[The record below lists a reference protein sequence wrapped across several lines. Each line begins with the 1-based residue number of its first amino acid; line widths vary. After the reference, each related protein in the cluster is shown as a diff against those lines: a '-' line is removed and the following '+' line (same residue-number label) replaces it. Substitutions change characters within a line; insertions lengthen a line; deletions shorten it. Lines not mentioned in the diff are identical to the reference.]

1 MPTLQITQQ
10 GRGMSS
16 VPAVAPGQAG
26 RHGHPRGHHIVARA
40 KPSPRLLTVF
50 SAWECKIFADPM
62 NVSQGCNGQR
72 IQGCECTEELL
83 VVLGEPSPSSQQPS
97 SSFGRFPAVGA
108 FPCFSSKGTRQTPP
122 LRASSWLLLCSSW
135 SELREGWGASGP
147 CDAREAQLQ
156 ESAAQPSQQH
166 QLPGA
171 L

>member
-1 MPTLQITQQ
+1 MSPLWHRGRLADTAIPGVITLWHEQ
-10 GRGMSS
+10 M
-16 VPAVAPGQAG
+16 
-26 RHGHPRGHHIVARA
+26 
-40 KPSPRLLTVF
+40 PSPRLLTVF